1 MKKPPPTS
9 PEARALR
16 QQAEQKLR
24 EQPSLTEQ
32 RLGDTDARAL
42 VHELQVH
49 QIELE
54 MQNEELLRI
63 QAEAQQ
69 AADKYTEL
77 FDFAPVGYFI
87 LYPLGVVR
95 EVNLAG
101 AALLGLDRQRVTGQ
115 PFEPSVAPD
124 SRAAFAEFIGSLRPG
139 EGRRSCETRLLRHG
153 HGPFDVLVEAT
164 VVESGPGERQ
174 GYRLAVTEITKRKQA
189 EAEVETL
196 RQHLEQVFQE
206 RTAEVGQALKL
217 VEAERKRFRDAL
229 DQLPAYLVLL
239 SPDYRVPFAN
249 RFFEERFGKSEGR
262 RCYEYLF
269 NRTEPCEVCETFKVL
284 KTQAPL
290 RWEWTGPDGCIYDI
304 YDFPFTDTDGSP
316 LIMEVGLDITERK
329 KAEAELAK
337 YREHL
342 EELVKERSGQ
352 LQTANAQLQTGN
364 EELARFNRAMV
375 GRELRMVELKKEVN
389 EICRQAGQP
398 PRYPVVSERGQ
409 SSP

>member
-1 MKKPPPTS
+1 VS
-9 PEARALR
+9 
-16 QQAEQKLR
+16 
-24 EQPSLTEQ
+24 
-32 RLGDTDARAL
+32 
-42 VHELQVH
+42 
-49 QIELE
+49 
-54 MQNEELLRI
+54 
-63 QAEAQQ
+63 
-69 AADKYTEL
+69 
-77 FDFAPVGYFI
+77 
-87 LYPLGVVR
+87 
-95 EVNLAG
+95 
-101 AALLGLDRQRVTGQ
+101 
-115 PFEPSVAPD
+115 
-124 SRAAFAEFIGSLRPG
+124 
-139 EGRRSCETRLLRHG
+139 
-153 HGPFDVLVEAT
+153 
-164 VVESGPGERQ
+164 
-174 GYRLAVTEITKRKQA
+174 
-189 EAEVETL
+189 
-196 RQHLEQVFQE
+196 
-206 RTAEVGQALKL
+206 
-217 VEAERKRFRDAL
+217 
-229 DQLPAYLVLL
+229 
-239 SPDYRVPFAN
+239 FAN

-398 PRYPVVSERGQ
+398 PRYPVVSEPGQ
-409 SSP
+409 SST